1 MEELFKCPICES
13 NSFSIALIAK
23 DYFFTQETFQIMK
36 CNSCEFLFTN
46 PRPNSAELNWYYQT
60 DEYLS
65 HDTTKKTGLSVI
77 YSFFRNVSIKRKYS
91 LISKIKFNGK
101 ILDIGCGTG
110 EVLKY
115 FNQKGWETLGIEP
128 AETPRNFAVSE
139 YGLSVFNENHLDK
152 LQTASFDIITMWHVL
167 EHVSDLNERIS
178 QVKRILKNDGTLII
192 AVPNSKSWD
201 ARHYKNYWAAW
212 DLPRHLYHFSS
223 VSIANLMSKHSL
235 SIKKIQPLKFDSYYV
250 SMLSEKYQSGKTNY
264 VKSVLNGFRSN
275 FSAKHHSGNY
285 SSLIF
290 QIKKTEYLI

>member
-1 MEELFKCPICES
+1 MEELFKCPVCES
-13 NSFSIALIAK
+13 NSLSIALSAK

-46 PRPNSAELNWYYQT
+46 PRPNSAELNRYYQT

-65 HDTTKKTGLSVI
+65 HATTKKTVLSVI
-77 YSFFRNVSIKRKYS
+77 YSILRNVSIKRKYS
-91 LISKIKFNGK
+91 LISKIKFKGK

-110 EVLKY
+110 EVLNY
-115 FNQKGWETLGIEP
+115 FNRKGWETLGIEP
-128 AETPRNFAVSE
+128 AENPRNFAVTN
-139 YGLSVFNENHLDK
+139 YGLSVFDESHLK
-152 LQTASFDIITMWHVL
+152 NLQTASFDIITMWHVL

-201 ARHYKNYWAAW
+201 AGHYKNFWAAW
-212 DLPRHLYHFSS
+212 DLPRHLYHFSTIS
-223 VSIANLMSKHSL
+223 MTNLMNKHSL
-235 SIKKIQPLKFDSYYV
+235 SIEKIHPMKFDSYYV

-264 VKSVLNGFRSN
+264 IKSVLNGFRSN
-275 FSAKHHSGNY
+275 LSAKNHSEDY

-290 QIKKTEYLI
+290 QVKKQNI

>member
-1 MEELFKCPICES
+1 MEELFKCPVCES
-13 NSFSIALIAK
+13 NSLSIALSAK

-46 PRPNSAELNWYYQT
+46 PRPNSAELNRYYQT

-65 HDTTKKTGLSVI
+65 HATTKKTVLSVI
-77 YSFFRNVSIKRKYS
+77 YSILRNVSIKRKYS
-91 LISKIKFNGK
+91 LISKIKFKGK

-110 EVLKY
+110 EVLNY
-115 FNQKGWETLGIEP
+115 FNRKGWETLGIEP
-128 AETPRNFAVSE
+128 AENPRNFAVTN
-139 YGLSVFNENHLDK
+139 YGLSVFDESQLNN
-152 LQTASFDIITMWHVL
+152 LQTASFDITTMWHVL

-201 ARHYKNYWAAW
+201 AGHYKNFWAAW
-212 DLPRHLYHFSS
+212 DLPRHLYHFSTIS
-223 VSIANLMSKHSL
+223 MTNLMNKHSL
-235 SIKKIQPLKFDSYYV
+235 SIEKIHPMKFDSYYV

-264 VKSVLNGFRSN
+264 IKSVLNGFRSN
-275 FSAKHHSGNY
+275 ISAKNHSEDY

-290 QIKKTEYLI
+290 QVKKQNI